1 MYIKTLTVSDIN
13 KYIKKAFDSDF
24 ILANCSIKGEISNF
38 KFHSSGHMY
47 FSLKDEY
54 SRINCIMFRDSVVK
68 LDFLPEDGM
77 KVIVKGRISVYE
89 KEGEYQLYCSEMKPE
104 GKGELYLAFEKLKS
118 KLAAVGLFDENH
130 KKEIPSYA
138 SKIGII
144 TSPTGAAVRDIINVT
159 RRRNNKVELLIFPS
173 LVQGVRASE
182 NVIEGICKF
191 NSIEDVDLI
200 IIARG
205 GGSIED
211 LWCFNDEKL
220 ARAIYNSEKPIITGI
235 GHEIDFTI
243 ADFVSDRRAPTP
255 SAAAEIA
262 VFNMDEFL
270 KKLLNYKD
278 ALSSY
283 IENRIG
289 VEKDRL
295 ALVRGNLR
303 SYSPMIYVIN
313 QYNVIDKFKQIL
325 DLKINT
331 RISKEREKLAK
342 INSLLSANNPSN
354 VLNRGYSIIEDEC
367 KNIINTI
374 DELDKKDKVKVIM
387 KDGKGNF
394 KFNRI

>member
-1 MYIKTLTVSDIN
+1 
-13 KYIKKAFDSDF
+13 
-24 ILANCSIKGEISNF
+24 
-38 KFHSSGHMY
+38 
-47 FSLKDEY
+47 
-54 SRINCIMFRDSVVK
+54 
-68 LDFLPEDGM
+68 
-77 KVIVKGRISVYE
+77 
-89 KEGEYQLYCSEMKPE
+89 MKPE